1 MGNNDSR
8 PKAPTVDKIRF
19 EMLCQNT
26 FLHLQLQRDRKIH
39 ELQKKESLMRDLVK
53 SNKNNANRENIA
65 MEASNCINQL
75 NYIKGTNIVLNNI
88 KMLKENS
95 IDIVNYL
102 NRQQS
107 MNMIQLEPFVYTVV
121 WSTTRLNLNQIK
133 EFSDFISTHMGK
145 NIYQIAET
153 SASVDLNLK
162 KLFATVA
169 ASALEIHDY
178 LEGFCKRSE
187 LSLDLIKEMWTI
199 NNYGNAGGMGGGM
212 GGGFSPFPPQGTPQ
226 MSPFPAQPQ
235 NDSFNTQGFQPNSG
249 MNFGGNGGA
258 GLPPGFPPSNLSG
271 QTHTMGGNPQGVF
284 PPAQDSPFANYGAQQ
299 PSQTNSSPTSNYS
312 NPFACGG
319 KNIADINYR
328 LAELRR
334 VGA

>member
-8 PKAPTVDKIRF
+8 PKAPQVDKVRF

-39 ELQKKESLMRDLVK
+39 ELQKKESLLKDLVQ
-53 SNKNNANRENIA
+53 SNKNNANKENIS

-107 MNMIQLEPFVYTVV
+107 MNMAQLEPFVFTVV

-145 NIYQIAET
+145 NVYQVAE
-153 SASVDLNLK
+153 SSPAVDLNLK
-162 KLFATVA
+162 KQFATVA

-178 LEGFCKRSE
+178 LEGFCKRNE
-187 LSLDLIKEMWTI
+187 LSLDLIKDMWTTPTHVH
-199 NNYGNAGGMGGGM
+199 GGGM
-212 GGGFSPFPPQGTPQ
+212 GGTMSPFPGQATPFPPQSNQESFT
-226 MSPFPAQPQ
+226 SFP
-235 NDSFNTQGFQPNSG
+235 FQPTTG
-249 MNFGGNGGA
+249 INFGGAGGA
-258 GLPPGFPPSNLSG
+258 GMPGFPQSPSG
-271 QTHTMGGNPQGVF
+271 PIQPTGGANGGF
-284 PPAQDSPFANYGAQQ
+284 PPTQDSPFANYGVQQ
-299 PSQTNSSPTSNYS
+299 PSQANSSPTSNYS
-312 NPFACGG
+312 NPFVGSTS
-319 KNIADINYR
+319 KNIADINFR

-334 VGA
+334 IGA